1 MAKGW
6 NSWVPGDAEGNA
18 KMLGI
23 SQPSKKRKEGAFSV
37 EPVCRP
43 PECTS

>member
-23 SQPSKKRKEGAFSV
+23 SQPSKRKEGAFSV